1 MIDLV
6 EFPPPCHPENSNW
19 YQCVALCKLV
29 GLHYVFFYMCD
40 FLKRYGQNTVKNG
53 RFWLHSHKSYYKQ
66 EVKKRR
72 VSQYRPPNIC
82 HVYGHWFHCVALCE
96 LIWMH
101 CVVFFILDLL
111 ERYRQNTAEHTTTC
125 SLLQALIKRGPVE
138 VGCWKLCAKFYHRL
152 SLISYSE
159 FLHLFKVVLC
169 TPPHSH
175 THTLKDYTLSLHGTQ
190 LPPPKTHI
198 HKHTHT
204 HT

>member
-82 HVYGHWFHCVALCE
+82 QCIWSLVSLCSSLRAHLNALRGFFHTRFVGEISAKYCRTYYYVL
-96 LIWMH
+96 
-101 CVVFFILDLL
+101 F
-111 ERYRQNTAEHTTTC
+111 TAGSYKEGPSRSRVLKAVPNFTT
-125 SLLQALIKRGPVE
+125 
-138 VGCWKLCAKFYHRL
+138 
-152 SLISYSE
+152 
-159 FLHLFKVVLC
+159 
-169 TPPHSH
+169 
-175 THTLKDYTLSLHGTQ
+175 D
-190 LPPPKTHI
+190 
-198 HKHTHT
+198 
-204 HT
+204 

>member
-1 MIDLV
+1 MGKILWKMGDFGYILISRIISKKWKND
-6 EFPPPCHPENSNW
+6 EFH
-19 YQCVALCKLV
+19 
-29 GLHYVFFYMCD
+29 
-40 FLKRYGQNTVKNG
+40 
-53 RFWLHSHKSYYKQ
+53 
-66 EVKKRR
+66 
-72 VSQYRPPNIC
+72 NIAPQIFVN
-82 HVYGHWFHCVALCE
+82 VYGHWFHCVALCE
-96 LIWMH
+96 LMWMH

-169 TPPHSH
+169 PPNSH
-175 THTLKDYTLSLHGTQ
+175 THTLKDYTLSLHGTP
-190 LPPPKTHI
+190 PPPKTHT

-204 HT
+204 HHTHTHTHTHTHIRKILSKIGIMVYNENLYSPHPTTLKIVTGVNV

>member
-82 HVYGHWFHCVALCE
+82 QCIWSLVSLCSSLRAHLNALRGFFHTRFVGEISAKYCRTYYYVLFTAGSYIQGPSRSRVLKALCKILPQIE
-96 LIWMH
+96 
-101 CVVFFILDLL
+101 LDLL
-111 ERYRQNTAEHTTTC
+111 PR
-125 SLLQALIKRGPVE
+125 V
-138 VGCWKLCAKFYHRL
+138 F
-152 SLISYSE
+152 
-159 FLHLFKVVLC
+159 
-169 TPPHSH
+169 TP
-175 THTLKDYTLSLHGTQ
+175 
-190 LPPPKTHI
+190 I
-198 HKHTHT
+198 
-204 HT
+204 